1 MTFKI
6 VSKHPVGPQVWTLL
20 SYRTEEQRELFGWRF
35 GWLSTNSEIG
45 MGSLS
50 PLVITW
56 VMIFSY
62 YGYLQTPQIWYGQS
76 IILNLSFPF
85 FFLFSK
91 YTQLLKPEIW
101 DYSLFLTIELWIV
114 RNFSIKYN
122 LKSSNFFPCLFLSA
136 YIRSYISY
144 LLAISPFLSPFHKP
158 FFTQQKDPL
167 NRQI

>member
-6 VSKHPVGPQVWTLL
+6 VSKRPVGPQVWTLL
-20 SYRTEEQRELFGWRF
+20 SHQTEKQRELFGWRF

-56 VMIFSY
+56 VMMLLILWVSSDTSNLIWAKHNLKLIF
-62 YGYLQTPQIWYGQS
+62 P
-76 IILNLSFPF
+76 IL
-85 FFLFSK
+85 FLFSK

-122 LKSSNFFPCLFLSA
+122 LKSSNFFPCLFLAA

-144 LLAISPFLSPFHKP
+144 LLAISPFPSPFHKP